1 MKVFLSY
8 AKEDGAVV
16 KEFHDQLKALGLDP
30 WMDQERL
37 LPGQSWE
44 HEIDRALNAANVVI
58 LFMSLRSVKKRSFV
72 TREANA
78 AVSNLRYKKSDDI
91 YIIPVLLESCE
102 IPEEIAG
109 RAQYILFTEPG
120 AKNKIIASIMRA
132 AEQQDISV
140 FHGVEHGPYQVHTR
154 TYEEEKSGQPG
165 HSISLHYP
173 KFESPQF
180 PDVAHDLTKL
190 FAGRAAKILLDYRS
204 KPWEKESDL
213 YPEPKDEFE
222 QFHAN
227 GRWEYFSVVTATQNL
242 VSVRYDCSW
251 YGAGAAHSQE
261 YNECFNFCIFNS
273 HPYPFTLRDLF
284 MDGEEAAEIISQ
296 ECRKAIAREY
306 WNRCKEDICADEFW
320 HTTFL
325 ENTAPVLTNF
335 ENFNVADDK
344 LIFYFTPYQVAAYGF
359 GSFSVDVPFYELREV
374 FAKGDK
380 SPLAYE
386 R

>member
-44 HEIDRALNAANVVI
+44 REIDRALNDANVVL
-58 LFMSLRSVKKRSFV
+58 LFMSPRSVKKRSFV
-72 TREANA
+72 TREANT
-78 AVSNLRYKKSDDI
+78 AVSNLRYKKADDI

-102 IPEEIAG
+102 IPDEISG

-132 AEQQDISV
+132 AEQQGISV
-140 FHGVEHGPYQVHTR
+140 FHGVEHGPYHVLTR
-154 TYEEEKSGQPG
+154 THEEEKSGQPG
-165 HSISLHYP
+165 HSISVHYP
-173 KFESPQF
+173 EFESSQF
-180 PDVAHDLTKL
+180 PDVARELSSL
-190 FAGRAAKILLDYRS
+190 FAGRTAGIILDYRS
-204 KPWEKESDL
+204 KPWERDSDL
-213 YPEPKDEFE
+213 YPEPKDEFD
-222 QFHAN
+222 QFRAN
-227 GRWEYFSVVTATQNL
+227 GRWDYFAVVTATPN
-242 VSVRYDCSW
+242 VISVRYDCSW

-261 YNECFNFCIFNS
+261 YNECFNFAIFHG
-273 HPYPFTLRDLF
+273 HPYPFTLGELF
-284 MDGEEAAEIISQ
+284 TDGQKAAEVISS

-306 WNRCKEDICADEFW
+306 WNRCKADITEDQFW
-320 HTTFL
+320 HSTFL
-325 ENTAPVLTNF
+325 ESTAPTLTNF
-335 ENFNVADDK
+335 EKFNVGDGK
-344 LIFYFTPYQVAAYGF
+344 ITFYFSPYQVAAYAF
-359 GSFSVDVPFYELREV
+359 GSFSADVSFYELREV

-380 SPLAYE
+380 SPLGYL